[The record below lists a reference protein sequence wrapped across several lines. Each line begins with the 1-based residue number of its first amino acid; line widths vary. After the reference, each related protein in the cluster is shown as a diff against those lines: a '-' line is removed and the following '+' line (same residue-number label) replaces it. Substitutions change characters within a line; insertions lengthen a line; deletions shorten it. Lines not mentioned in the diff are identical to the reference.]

1 MSINNLN
8 NSIIT
13 IFEAKTRLIDTKV
26 KVQGIVTY
34 AKDKVF
40 IQDSTSG
47 INLYKQSGGDD
58 FCEGDL
64 IQVTGKI
71 NKSKDLIRIK
81 RYKVKKISSQNTSPI
96 PVDITIQDIVD
107 MEKNK
112 YESMLIRLHNVKIEN
127 INPTLPL
134 QIIDSKNKKLYI
146 YTNSDLCNINSGDW
160 VDITGIFNSVNNKYE
175 LYIKTSQDIVRI
187 HPPILFKYVPGNM
200 TSTFDKTP
208 RISAFLKKG
217 SAFLNLSSAKLYI
230 DSKEVLPVISENSIS
245 CIPTKNLSYGEH
257 CIKISIHD
265 LNGNIYEFQWYFIV
279 ENQYT
284 NYNFYYGVPHC
295 HTSYSDG
302 KGTPTEAYIH
312 AKNSKLDF
320 LIITDH
326 SGSLIRS
333 EVNNPIPNW
342 KMAKAEAETINKKYN
357 DFLALIGFEMS
368 TKIWGHVNVINCKNV
383 IDKKTRKNPQKLYNW
398 LCNEDRNNII
408 LSINHPNRS
417 SCFLSYISEF
427 DKFINLIEVGN
438 GSPPRQYRRLEKYYF
453 KALDNGWHVGAVNGQ
468 DNHNN
473 NWGEPDNLTV
483 VIAENLDMKS
493 FINALKLRRVY
504 STETRTLKLTVK
516 ANNHWMGSILDF
528 KKSDKLNLQI
538 IAEDQST
545 PITKIQ
551 LISNGGNTIKEK
563 SFLNSN
569 TAKWEPTLTIT
580 TDYSWYVVKV
590 IHQDGR
596 LGISSPIFVQTS

>member
-1 MSINNLN
+1 MSINNLD

-13 IFEAKTRLIDTKV
+13 ISEAKTKLVDTKV
-26 KVQGIVTY
+26 KVEGIVTY

-47 INLYKQSGGDD
+47 INLYKQSGGDI

-64 IQVTGKI
+64 IQVTGKL
-71 NKSKDLIRIK
+71 NNSKDLIRIK
-81 RYKVKKISSQNTSPI
+81 RYKVKKISSQNTPPI
-96 PVDITIQDIVD
+96 PVDITIQDIIGMKKD
-107 MEKNK
+107 K
-112 YESMLIRLHNVKIEN
+112 YESMLIKLHNVKIEN
-127 INPTLPL
+127 VTPFLPI
-134 QIIDSKNKKLYI
+134 QIIDSKGKKLYI
-146 YTNSDLCNINSGDW
+146 YTICDLSHINDGDW
-160 VDITGIFNSVNNKYE
+160 VDITGIFNNANDKYE
-175 LYIKTSQDIVRI
+175 LYIKTPQDIVRI
-187 HPPILFKYVPGNM
+187 HPPILFKYSPGNM

-208 RISAFLKKG
+208 KISAFLKEG
-217 SAFLNLSSAKLYI
+217 STFLNLSSAKLYI
-230 DSKEVLPVISENSIS
+230 DSKEVIPVISENSIS
-245 CIPTKNLSYGEH
+245 CIPMENLSYGEH
-257 CIKISIHD
+257 YIKISIQD
-265 LNGNIYEFQWYFIV
+265 LNSNIYEFQWYFIV
-279 ENQYT
+279 ANQYT

-302 KGTPTEAYIH
+302 KGTPTEAYTH

-333 EVNNPIPNW
+333 EVNNQIPNW
-342 KMAKAEAETINKKYN
+342 EMTKAEVETINKKYN
-357 DFLALIGFEMS
+357 HFLALIGLEMS

-383 IDKKTRKNPQKLYNW
+383 IDKKTRKNPQKLYDW
-398 LCNEDRNNII
+398 LCDQDRNNII

-417 SCFLSYISEF
+417 SYFLSYISEF

-438 GSPPRQYRRLEKYYF
+438 GSPPRQYTRSEEYYF

-483 VIAENLDMKS
+483 VIAENLNMTS
-493 FINALKLRRVY
+493 FISALKLRRVY

-538 IAEDQST
+538 IAEDNST

-551 LISNGGNTIKEK
+551 LISTGGNIIKEK
-563 SFLNSN
+563 SFFNSH
-569 TAKWEPTLTIT
+569 TAKWQPTLTIA

-590 IHQDGR
+590 IHKNGK
-596 LGISSPIFVQTS
+596 LGISSPIFVQAS

>member
-13 IFEAKTRLIDTKV
+13 ISEAKTRFIDTKV

-47 INLYKQSGGDD
+47 INLYKQSSGDD
-58 FCEGDL
+58 FYEGDL

-81 RYKVKKISSQNTSPI
+81 RYKVKKISSQNTPPI
-96 PVDITIQDIVD
+96 PVDITIQDITGK
-107 MEKNK
+107 EKNK
-112 YESMLIRLHNVKIEN
+112 YESMVIRLHNVKIEN
-127 INPTLPL
+127 ITTFLPL
-134 QIIDSKNKKLYI
+134 QIMDSKGKKLYI
-146 YTNSDLCNINSGDW
+146 YTNSDLGNINKGDW
-160 VDITGIFNSVNNKYE
+160 FDITGIFNNVNDKYE
-175 LYIKTSQDIVRI
+175 LYIKTTQDIVKI
-187 HPPILFKYVPGNM
+187 QPPILFKYVPGNM

-208 RISAFLKKG
+208 KISAFLKEG
-217 SAFLNLSSAKLYI
+217 STFLNLSSAKLYI
-230 DSKEVLPVISENSIS
+230 DSKEALPVISESSINY
-245 CIPTKNLSYGEH
+245 IPMENLSYGKH
-257 CIKISIHD
+257 YIKISIHN
-265 LNGNIYEFQWYFIV
+265 LNGNIYEFQWYFFI

-295 HTSYSDG
+295 HTSCSDG
-302 KGTPTEAYIH
+302 KGTPAEAYTL
-312 AKNSKLDF
+312 AKNYNLDF

-333 EVNNPIPNW
+333 EVNNQIPNW
-342 KMAKAEAETINKKYN
+342 EMTKAEAETTNKKYT
-357 DFLALIGFEMS
+357 DFLALIGFEIS
-368 TKIWGHVNVINCKNV
+368 TKLWGHVNVINCKNV
-383 IDKKTRKNPQKLYNW
+383 IDKKARKNPQELYDW
-398 LCNEDRNNII
+398 LCNEDSDNII

-417 SCFLSYISEF
+417 SYFLSYISEF
-427 DKFINLIEVGN
+427 DKFINLMEVGN
-438 GSPPRQYRRLEKYYF
+438 GSPPRQYTRSEEYYF
-453 KALDNGWHVGAVNGQ
+453 KALDNGWHIGAVNGQ

-483 VIAENLDMKS
+483 VIAENLDMSS

-516 ANNHWMGSILDF
+516 ANNHWMGSILNL

-538 IAEDQST
+538 IAEDCST

-551 LISNGGNTIKEK
+551 LISNDGNIIKEK

-569 TAKWEPTLTIT
+569 TAKWKPTLTII

-590 IHQDGR
+590 FHEDGR
-596 LGISSPIFVQTS
+596 FGISSPIFVQTS